1 MNEVVINIENISK
14 KYYLRN
20 RRKDGEDNELWA
32 LDNIS
37 LQVKSGEIIGISG
50 PNGSGKSTL
59 LKILA
64 GITKPSSGKIEITG
78 KIASILDI
86 GAGFNPEL
94 TGRENVFLNGQLLGF
109 TKKNIRSKFES
120 IVAFSEIGSFID
132 EPVKNYSNGMYVRLA
147 FSIII
152 HLDCDILLLDEV
164 LAVGDKDFMKK
175 CMESI
180 QKKKSEGVT
189 ALIISH
195 DRELL
200 TYLCNRII
208 TISQSKI
215 LQTEVSFFQDENT
228 FEADSQVVLSS
239 ISHEIVDEH
248 LNLNIVLENC
258 YDYKQIDLGI
268 SFDSTETV
276 HNRFVLTSM
285 HNSMEQPEPGPGTQV
300 KFKTSI
306 PLKNIKA
313 GTYKTSMYIIKN
325 KNLVTRNF
333 YACYEFTLPEFYP
346 EDRFLQFYPNPLRLF
361 VNWQKQIEK

>member
-1 MNEVVINIENISK
+1 MKEVVIHIENISK
-14 KYYLRN
+14 KYQLRHQQGYS
-20 RRKDGEDNELWA
+20 KPNELWA

-37 LQVKSGEIIGISG
+37 MEVKSGEIIGISG

-78 KIASILDI
+78 KVASILDI

-109 TKKNIRSKFES
+109 TKKEIRHKFDS
-120 IVAFSEIGSFID
+120 IVAFSEIGSFIN

-175 CMESI
+175 CMDAI
-180 QKKKSEGVT
+180 QQKKSEGVT

-215 LQTEVSFFQDENT
+215 LQTEVSFFEDENK
-228 FEADSQVVLSS
+228 FEADTRIVLSS
-239 ISHEIVDEH
+239 ITHTMNEAQLEIQVE
-248 LNLNIVLENC
+248 LNHC
-258 YDYKQIDLGI
+258 YDYEQIDLGI
-268 SFDSTETV
+268 SFDPAESI

-285 HNSMEQPEPGPGTQV
+285 HNATNNAEPEPGARV
-300 KFKTSI
+300 KFTTSI

-313 GTYKTSMYIIKN
+313 GSYKTSIYIIKN
-325 KNLVTRNF
+325 KTRVTRNF
-333 YACYEFTLPEFYP
+333 YTCYEFTIPEFYP
-346 EDRFLQFYPNPLRLF
+346 EDTFLQFYPNPLRLF